1 MKEIYSNINIVGG
14 GLIGTITAFSLSNLG
29 YKITILEKNPP
40 FKKKNYLDMRTTA
53 ISEGTK
59 KFLDSIGF
67 WKDISK
73 FSQPINMIKVL
84 DRKLTNK

>member
-40 FKKKNYLDMRTTA
+40 FKKKTT
-53 ISEGTK
+53 
-59 KFLDSIGF
+59 SICE
-67 WKDISK
+67 
-73 FSQPINMIKVL
+73 QPQYQKGQKNS
-84 DRKLTNK
+84 

>member
-29 YKITILEKNPP
+29 YKITIL
-40 FKKKNYLDMRTTA
+40 KKSPSRKHLDMRTTA

-59 KFLDSIGF
+59 KF
-67 WKDISK
+67 
-73 FSQPINMIKVL
+73 
-84 DRKLTNK
+84 